1 MAAKVKFNPGAA
13 TLTAADGRREAR
25 GEFTGWQT
33 RSARPLR
40 RADGIFLSSN
50 PFPMKPPRLLSQQ
63 QVQLVRRSLYDRG
76 ANGRGEKREERK
88 KKYSGVMNECSVS
101 EWVGWKKAGIIV
113 ARVLTKKR
121 MWTQMKNAYGASCVV
136 DVEAKIDIN
145 RPTGVYYIC
154 MRKKWICPNV
164 QMSINNTA
172 GGDDIISQVVH
183 VVFFS
188 LPPTD
193 ALKTALMQ
201 TNHFLGLFLFLIA
214 HFFFFSNV
222 THISRTN

>member
-1 MAAKVKFNPGAA
+1 MAAKVKFSPGAA

-50 PFPMKPPRLLSQQ
+50 PFPMKPPDYIHSNRCNLC
-63 QVQLVRRSLYDRG
+63 
-76 ANGRGEKREERK
+76 AAAFMIGEQMAEVKRERRE

-121 MWTQMKNAYGASCVV
+121 MWTQMKNVYGASCVV

-172 GGDDIISQVVH
+172 GGRWHHLTSGSCGLLFSASYRRSENGFNANKSLSGL
-183 VVFFS
+183 VFVFNC
-188 LPPTD
+188 T
-193 ALKTALMQ
+193 
-201 TNHFLGLFLFLIA
+201 FFLFL
-214 HFFFFSNV
+214 
-222 THISRTN
+222 

>member
-13 TLTAADGRREAR
+13 TLPAADGRREAR

-50 PFPMKPPRLLSQQ
+50 PFPMKPPDYIHSNRCNLC
-63 QVQLVRRSLYDRG
+63 
-76 ANGRGEKREERK
+76 AAAFMIGEQMAEVKRERRE

-113 ARVLTKKR
+113 ARVWTKKR
-121 MWTQMKNAYGASCVV
+121 MWTQMKNVYGASCVV

-145 RPTGVYYIC
+145 GPTGVYYIC

-183 VVFFS
+183 VVFIS

-214 HFFFFSNV
+214 RFFFFSNV

>member
-1 MAAKVKFNPGAA
+1 MEEERREGSSPAGRRGQLGLSAE
-13 TLTAADGRREAR
+13 LTAFFSRQIHFPWSPPTIFTATGATCAPQPLWSGSKWPRWKER
-25 GEFTGWQT
+25 GG
-33 RSARPLR
+33 
-40 RADGIFLSSN
+40 
-50 PFPMKPPRLLSQQ
+50 
-63 QVQLVRRSLYDRG
+63 
-76 ANGRGEKREERK
+76 K

-214 HFFFFSNV
+214 RFFFFSNV

>member
-1 MAAKVKFNPGAA
+1 MEEERREGSSPA
-13 TLTAADGRREAR
+13 GRRGQLGLSAELPAFFSR
-25 GEFTGWQT
+25 QIHFPWSPPTIFTATGATCATQ
-33 RSARPLR
+33 PLWS
-40 RADGIFLSSN
+40 GS
-50 PFPMKPPRLLSQQ
+50 KWPRWKE
-63 QVQLVRRSLYDRG
+63 
-76 ANGRGEKREERK
+76 RGEKK
-88 KKYSGVMNECSVS
+88 KILRGD
-101 EWVGWKKAGIIV
+101 EWVQREWVSGLEKGRNNCCTCV
-113 ARVLTKKR
+113 TKKR

-183 VVFFS
+183 VVFIS

-214 HFFFFSNV
+214 RFFFFSNV